1 MIYIFS
7 LIPEISIK
15 LNRGGIGGIG
25 GSGYGGI
32 DGTVNKFEILLMLQ
46 ALATLAE

>member
-1 MIYIFS
+1 MIYISS
-7 LIPEISIK
+7 LIPEISIE
-15 LNRGGIGGIG
+15 LNRDDIG